1 MWDINMVYI
10 YIYYKWCVYIFII
23 IVIIM
28 RDHPIICIYIYP
40 GYIQKMCK
48 YPLISY
54 KLIWLVVYLQ

>member
-10 YIYYKWCVYIFII
+10 YIINGVYIYIYYYCYYYERSPYY
-23 IVIIM
+23 M
-28 RDHPIICIYIYP
+28 YIYIYP